1 MPNQEV
7 ARRTVEL
14 IKNHEDQFNM
24 SWWVSELLV
33 GDVLKLDEGHPTCGT
48 TMCAA
53 GWAVLAAGYTIEK
66 RDDNELYV
74 SDSATGETFEPF
86 RGNTLSSTDWVT
98 AGASVLGISRDE
110 ANVLFF
116 LGEDTALEV
125 LEMIANGGQYT
136 SLLGWP
142 FDGSDEDETSADY

>member
-7 ARRTVEL
+7 AARTVEL
-14 IKNHEDQFNM
+14 IKKNEDQFSM
-24 SWWVSELLV
+24 SWWANLFNGETIAIEADDTTS
-33 GDVLKLDEGHPTCGT
+33 CGT
-48 TMCAA
+48 TLCAA
-53 GWAVLAAGYTIEK
+53 GWAVLAAGYHIEK

-74 SDSATGETFEPF
+74 IDPATGETFEPF
-86 RGNTLSSTDWVT
+86 RENRLSSTDWVN

-142 FDGSDEDETSADY
+142 FDGSDEDELSDDD

>member
-1 MPNQEV
+1 MPNEEV

-14 IKNHEDQFNM
+14 IKKNEDQFSM
-24 SWWVSELLV
+24 SWWA
-33 GDVLKLDEGHPTCGT
+33 HPPIAEPITIEEDDHPSCGT

-53 GWAVLAAGYTIEK
+53 GWAVLAAGFHIER

-74 SDSATGETFEPF
+74 VDPATGETFEPF
-86 RGNTLSSTDWVT
+86 RENRLSSTDWVN

-116 LGEDTALEV
+116 LGEDTALDV

-142 FDGSDEDETSADY
+142 FDGSDEDEASEDD